1 MELEGPRSA
10 IAAQLIDLEA
20 ALRQLDLWSDTPP
33 SQEAMSSEQP
43 FAMDSLEF
51 EEWLQFIFL
60 PTLYEVLASG
70 GALPERCAIAPMA
83 EETVGKKA
91 LPTEALISTLS
102 ELDRLITES
111 DGRPPETKIPGLC
124 RGFFMAF
131 TAGAGSE
138 LHPLGKAAVDHN
150 VSAGRKR

>member
-33 SQEAMSSEQP
+33 SQEALSSEQP

-60 PTLYEVLASG
+60 PTL
-70 GALPERCAIAPMA
+70 
-83 EETVGKKA
+83 
-91 LPTEALISTLS
+91 
-102 ELDRLITES
+102 
-111 DGRPPETKIPGLC
+111 
-124 RGFFMAF
+124 
-131 TAGAGSE
+131 
-138 LHPLGKAAVDHN
+138 
-150 VSAGRKR
+150 

>member
-20 ALRQLDLWSDTPP
+20 ALRQLNLWSDESP
-33 SQEAMSSEQP
+33 SQEALSSEQP

-70 GALPERCAIAPMA
+70 EALPERCAIAPMA
-83 EETVGKKA
+83 EETIGKRV
-91 LPTEALISTLS
+91 LPTDTLISTLRD
-102 ELDRLITES
+102 LDQLIT
-111 DGRPPETKIPGLC
+111 DI
-124 RGFFMAF
+124 
-131 TAGAGSE
+131 
-138 LHPLGKAAVDHN
+138 D
-150 VSAGRKR
+150 

>member
-20 ALRQLDLWSDTPP
+20 ALRQLDLWSDESP
-33 SQEAMSSEQP
+33 SQEALSSEQP

-70 GALPERCAIAPMA
+70 GALPERCAASSRSSGTSKTRRRA
-83 EETVGKKA
+83 
-91 LPTEALISTLS
+91 
-102 ELDRLITES
+102 
-111 DGRPPETKIPGLC
+111 
-124 RGFFMAF
+124 
-131 TAGAGSE
+131 
-138 LHPLGKAAVDHN
+138 
-150 VSAGRKR
+150 

>member
-33 SQEAMSSEQP
+33 SQEALSSEQP
-43 FAMDSLEF
+43 FAMDFLEF

-70 GALPERCAIAPMA
+70 GALPERCAIVPMA
-83 EETVGKKA
+83 EETVGKKG
-91 LPTEALISTLS
+91 LPMEALISTLR

-111 DGRPPETKIPGLC
+111 D
-124 RGFFMAF
+124 
-131 TAGAGSE
+131 
-138 LHPLGKAAVDHN
+138 
-150 VSAGRKR
+150 

>member
-20 ALRQLDLWSDTPP
+20 ALRQLNLWSDESP
-33 SQEAMSSEQP
+33 SQEALSSEQP

-83 EETVGKKA
+83 EETIGKRG
-91 LPTEALISTLS
+91 LPTETLISTLRD
-102 ELDRLITES
+102 LDQLIT
-111 DGRPPETKIPGLC
+111 DI
-124 RGFFMAF
+124 
-131 TAGAGSE
+131 
-138 LHPLGKAAVDHN
+138 D
-150 VSAGRKR
+150 

>member
-1 MELEGPRSA
+1 MELEGARSA

-60 PTLYEVLASG
+60 PTLHEVLGSG
-70 GALPERCAIAPMA
+70 SALPERCAIAPMA
-83 EETVGKKA
+83 EETVGKKT
-91 LPTEALISTLS
+91 LPTEALISTLR
-102 ELDRLITES
+102 ELDRLITAS
-111 DGRPPETKIPGLC
+111 D
-124 RGFFMAF
+124 
-131 TAGAGSE
+131 
-138 LHPLGKAAVDHN
+138 
-150 VSAGRKR
+150 

>member
-1 MELEGPRSA
+1 MAAGYPDDRYYHEVNGLHRAISRRDVDVKLEGPRSA

-20 ALRQLDLWSDTPP
+20 GLRQLDLWSDESP
-33 SQEAMSSEQP
+33 SQEALTSEQP

-60 PTLYEVLASG
+60 PTIYDVLESG

-91 LPTEALISTLS
+91 LPTASLISTLK
-102 ELDRLITES
+102 ELDQLITEF
-111 DGRPPETKIPGLC
+111 D
-124 RGFFMAF
+124 
-131 TAGAGSE
+131 
-138 LHPLGKAAVDHN
+138 
-150 VSAGRKR
+150 

>member
-60 PTLYEVLASG
+60 PTLYEVLGSG
-70 GALPERCAIAPMA
+70 SALPERCAIAPMA
-83 EETVGKKA
+83 EETVGKKT
-91 LPTEALISTLS
+91 LPTEALISTLR
-102 ELDRLITES
+102 ELDRLITAS
-111 DGRPPETKIPGLC
+111 D
-124 RGFFMAF
+124 
-131 TAGAGSE
+131 
-138 LHPLGKAAVDHN
+138 
-150 VSAGRKR
+150 

>member
-60 PTLYEVLASG
+60 PNLYEVLGSG
-70 GALPERCAIAPMA
+70 SALPESCAIAPMA
-83 EETVGKKA
+83 EETVGKKT
-91 LPTEALISTLS
+91 LPTEALMSTLR
-102 ELDRLITES
+102 ELDRLITGS
-111 DGRPPETKIPGLC
+111 D
-124 RGFFMAF
+124 
-131 TAGAGSE
+131 
-138 LHPLGKAAVDHN
+138 
-150 VSAGRKR
+150 

>member
-70 GALPERCAIAPMA
+70 EALPERCAIAPMA

-91 LPTEALISTLS
+91 LPTEALISTLR

-111 DGRPPETKIPGLC
+111 D
-124 RGFFMAF
+124 
-131 TAGAGSE
+131 
-138 LHPLGKAAVDHN
+138 
-150 VSAGRKR
+150 

>member
-20 ALRQLDLWSDTPP
+20 ALRQLNLWSDESP
-33 SQEAMSSEQP
+33 SQEALSSEQP

-70 GALPERCAIAPMA
+70 GVLPERCAIAPMA
-83 EETVGKKA
+83 EETIGKRG
-91 LPTEALISTLS
+91 LPTETLISTLRD
-102 ELDRLITES
+102 LDQLIT
-111 DGRPPETKIPGLC
+111 DI
-124 RGFFMAF
+124 
-131 TAGAGSE
+131 
-138 LHPLGKAAVDHN
+138 D
-150 VSAGRKR
+150 

>member
-20 ALRQLDLWSDTPP
+20 ALRQLNLWSDESP
-33 SQEAMSSEQP
+33 SQEALSSEQP

-83 EETVGKKA
+83 KETIGKRG
-91 LPTEALISTLS
+91 LPTETLISTLRD
-102 ELDRLITES
+102 LDQLIT
-111 DGRPPETKIPGLC
+111 DI
-124 RGFFMAF
+124 
-131 TAGAGSE
+131 
-138 LHPLGKAAVDHN
+138 D
-150 VSAGRKR
+150 

>member
-1 MELEGPRSA
+1 MIGWKRGSRVELEGPRSA

-20 ALRQLDLWSDTPP
+20 TLRQLDLWTDTPP

-43 FAMDSLEF
+43 FAMDVLEF

-60 PTLYEVLASG
+60 PTLYEVLGSG
-70 GALPERCAIAPMA
+70 EALPERCAIAPMA

-91 LPTEALISTLS
+91 LPTEGLISTLR

-111 DGRPPETKIPGLC
+111 D
-124 RGFFMAF
+124 
-131 TAGAGSE
+131 
-138 LHPLGKAAVDHN
+138 
-150 VSAGRKR
+150 

>member
-20 ALRQLDLWSDTPP
+20 ALRQLNLWSDELP
-33 SQEAMSSEQP
+33 SQEALSSEQP

-83 EETVGKKA
+83 EETIGKRG
-91 LPTEALISTLS
+91 LPTDTLILTLRD
-102 ELDRLITES
+102 LDQLIT
-111 DGRPPETKIPGLC
+111 DI
-124 RGFFMAF
+124 
-131 TAGAGSE
+131 
-138 LHPLGKAAVDHN
+138 D
-150 VSAGRKR
+150 